1 MGEKYCTTRL
11 TCAKLVGFE
20 ATFGKR
26 KSALGKNGQKKSFLL
41 RFVIV
46 YMLGLRPFR
55 LRIRIEV
62 KLTTKKTVNATV
74 KPIKSEKSFSTIS

>member
-1 MGEKYCTTRL
+1 M
-11 TCAKLVGFE
+11 
-20 ATFGKR
+20 
-26 KSALGKNGQKKSFLL
+26 
-41 RFVIV
+41 V

-74 KPIKSEKSFSTIS
+74 NPIKREKSFSTISWAEKVRIGWILVHETISKGSDI